1 MEIAVI
7 KSYNW
12 VVCKKNYLMC
22 AWFELPG
29 ESRFIF
35 LMFIWYTQQVVYI
48 YKFENI
54 FPQSVEYRCAIFCNN
69 PLNYQ
74 RIEFK
79 FRSIISSDFAR
90 IMLIIFNSFQKLLIY
105 LSLQT
110 KKKNASIWLF
120 FEHNCTF
127 FRFTISIFQELASS
141 CLERHWEKWDGLG
154 DEFLINL

>member
-90 IMLIIFNSFQKLLIY
+90 IMLIIFILFKNCWDIF
-105 LSLQT
+105 T
-110 KKKNASIWLF
+110 NKKKMHLF
-120 FEHNCTF
+120 DYFLNTTVPSFVSLLVFSKNWHPAALKD
-127 FRFTISIFQELASS
+127 I
-141 CLERHWEKWDGLG
+141 EKYGMD
-154 DEFLINL
+154 